1 MQEGPIDELLLQ
13 WEEARR
19 NGRQLSVE
27 ELCANCPEHAEEV
40 RRRIGAIVTMEQILG
55 VGAEDPTHLQLGAMQ
70 SAGLRD
76 ADPGQ
81 RPTPQLPTIP
91 GYQILE
97 VIDQGGMGIVYKAR
111 QVGLGRVVAVKMM
124 TRLSSKMIDRFRAE
138 AEAAAR
144 LHHPHIV
151 QVFEVGQAGGLPFFS
166 MEYVAGG
173 SLAQYLKD
181 HRPNVRHAAEFVE
194 ALARA
199 VHAAH
204 ERGIVH
210 RDLKPGNILLAG
222 VRGQESGI
230 GSQESEI
237 RGQVSG
243 VRDQR
248 SEASNETPVFVGPEA
263 CLLTPKIADFGLAK
277 RLDDVSGH
285 TQTGEVLGTP
295 SYMAPEQAEG
305 KRELIGPRTDVYALG
320 TILFEMVTGQP
331 PFKGSSII
339 ESLRMVATQDPAPP
353 SRLADVP
360 KDLDAICLT
369 CLEKSPSRRYASAQA
384 LADDLRS
391 FLDGRPV
398 TARPIGPLRR
408 LGKWCRRHP
417 QWTAVLAAVA
427 ILLGLL
433 PIYLAVEAYRARQAV
448 RQRAEQV
455 APQVREIL
463 RRNCFECHGQDP
475 DNMEKDLNI
484 LDHRLLLENKR
495 RIVVPEAPDD
505 SRLIQRIADGS
516 MPPEEEETRLP
527 RLTETELTILR
538 DWIEGGAPP
547 LPPEDPKQPTPPV
560 VPYSALADQVKSIF
574 ETHCYECHKFDAGKG
589 GIKILHH
596 RLLITVRKVVVPGRP
611 DESELFHLITSKDEK
626 TRMPPADYDRLSA
639 QEIDTIR
646 RWILEGAPGFPK
658 R

>member
-1 MQEGPIDELLLQ
+1 MQEGPIDELLLL

-19 NGRQLSVE
+19 NGRQPSVE
-27 ELCANCPEHAEEV
+27 ELCAYSPEHAEEL
-40 RRRIGAIVTMEQILG
+40 RRRIVAIVSMEQVLG
-55 VGAEDPTHLQLGAMQ
+55 LDAQDATHLQQGAREA
-70 SAGLRD
+70 AGLKVD
-76 ADPGQ
+76 EPGQ
-81 RPTPQLPTIP
+81 MPTPLLPTIA

-111 QVGLGRVVAVKMM
+111 QVGLGRIVAVKMM

-144 LHHPHIV
+144 LHHPNIV

-181 HRPNVRHAAEFVE
+181 HRPHLRQAAEFVE

-222 VRGQESGI
+222 VRGQESGD
-230 GSQESEI
+230 SE
-237 RGQVSG
+237 
-243 VRDQR
+243 D
-248 SEASNETPVFVGPEA
+248 TPVFLTPDP

-277 RLDDVSGH
+277 RLDDDAGH

-295 SYMAPEQAEG
+295 SYMAPEQAGG

-320 TILFEMVTGQP
+320 AILYEMLTGQP

-339 ESLRMVATQDPAPP
+339 ESLRMVATQDPVPT

-360 KDLDAICLT
+360 KDLDAICMT
-369 CLEKSPSRRYASAQA
+369 CLEKSPARRYASAQA

-398 TARPIGPLRR
+398 EARPIGPLRR

-417 QWTAVLAAVA
+417 QWTAVLAAA
-427 ILLGLL
+427 FLLGLL
-433 PIYLAVEAYRARQAV
+433 PIYLAVESYRARQAV
-448 RQRAEQV
+448 RQRAVQV

-484 LDHRLLLENKR
+484 LDHGLLLENKR

-527 RLTETELTILR
+527 RLTEMELTILR

-596 RLLITVRKVVVPGRP
+596 RLLVTVRKVVVPGRP

-626 TRMPPADYDRLSA
+626 TRMPPAEYERLTA